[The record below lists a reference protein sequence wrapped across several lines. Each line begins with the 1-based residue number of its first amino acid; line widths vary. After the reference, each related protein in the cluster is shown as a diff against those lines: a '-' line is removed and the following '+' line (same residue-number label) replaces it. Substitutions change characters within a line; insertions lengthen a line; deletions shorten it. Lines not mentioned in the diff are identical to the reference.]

1 MGARLTD
8 ASLRIPYVRRDR
20 DRQFLLPDNS
30 KNKILSLARPDM
42 YRLGARMVCLAWLVL
57 SPCSGEGGE
66 RGLRSLFLPPNVPVH
81 EHLNTS
87 SSEPYQRPGSC
98 LYIQAVF

>member
-30 KNKILSLARPDM
+30 KNKIPSLARPDM
-42 YRLGARMVCLAWLVL
+42 YRSGARMVCLPWLVL
-57 SPCSGEGGE
+57 PPYSGEDRE
-66 RGLRSLFLPPNVPVH
+66 RGRSLTCVFPVPPVYDSLDIAVPR
-81 EHLNTS
+81 
-87 SSEPYQRPGSC
+87 YC
-98 LYIQAVF
+98 LI